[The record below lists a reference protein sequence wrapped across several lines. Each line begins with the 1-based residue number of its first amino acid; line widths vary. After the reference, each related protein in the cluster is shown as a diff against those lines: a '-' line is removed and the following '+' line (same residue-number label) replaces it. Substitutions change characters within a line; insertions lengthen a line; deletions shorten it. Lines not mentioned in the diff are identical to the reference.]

1 MEEHYLVPGRIITLL
16 ISCPSQRSLFA
27 TQCTLTAL
35 GRNHF
40 SSAHSA
46 CAVLRRSMWSR
57 ILTVAPKRG
66 QQWGLLERK
75 LVWLCADASLEREI
89 ETFFHFIKI
98 AQKSLTFWLSLVYLG
113 MAPYFLTS
121 LPRGEA
127 TRMWRFSRAL
137 AYFTWFP
144 WPWGNLGTTRGFF
157 NGLQAKQQTKKEN
170 KNGERQTKDAS
181 ILVIQPSP
189 WAFSARS
196 ILYSSVGCDVT
207 ESRLLSSQ
215 NSRGQQGKRERL
227 GTRLAVIISTANISK
242 P

>member
-1 MEEHYLVPGRIITLL
+1 MEQHYLVSGRIITLL

-46 CAVLRRSMWSR
+46 CAVLRWSMWSR
-57 ILTVAPKRG
+57 IQTVAPKRG
-66 QQWGLLERK
+66 QQWGLLGRK
-75 LVWLCADASLEREI
+75 LVWLCANASLEREI
-89 ETFFHFIKI
+89 ETFFHFSKI
-98 AQKSLTFWLSLVYLG
+98 ARKWLTSWLSLVYLG

-127 TRMWRFSRAL
+127 TRMWRFSRTL

-144 WPWGNLGTTRGFF
+144 WPWGNLGTTRVFF
-157 NGLQAKQQTKKEN
+157 YGPLAKQQTKQEN
-170 KNGERQTKDAS
+170 KNGETQTTDAS
-181 ILVIQPSP
+181 ILAVIQPSP

-196 ILYSSVGCDVT
+196 ILYFSVSCDVT
-207 ESRLLSSQ
+207 ESHPLSSQ
-215 NSRGQQGKRERL
+215 NSRGQRDKRERL
-227 GTRLAVIISTANISK
+227 GTRLAAL
-242 P
+242 